1 MLGGL
6 LICALALGAPTVEQ
20 PTEVDAAKKKV
31 VTTQSTNE
39 AAASEQSL
47 DYAVAAEQAKST
59 TDAASER
66 FWARKKALRLG
77 YEWHCYQNEYG
88 GELANK
94 WSVGLSNAQSIW
106 LHKRPIASR
115 IKFGLDLGPDINYIN
130 FKSTASA
137 DGYKGPSGY
146 VGTDT
151 AQSGIDLP
159 YNVSS
164 MGSHYLSVGCQ
175 IGPSLTIRPVAQM
188 RIVGYAYFVPSVAVQ
203 FSGASLNLGF
213 MPYLKY
219 GCELSYDW
227 FGVGVEWGTG
237 VSNMSD
243 FASKIISGNSSAKAT
258 KAKFYSNYMRAFI
271 SFRLGKAK
279 R

>member
-6 LICALALGAPTVEQ
+6 LMCALALGTPTAEQ
-20 PTEVDAAKKKV
+20 PAEVDVAKKKV
-31 VTTQSTNE
+31 VATTQSSGE
-39 AAASEQSL
+39 ATEQSL

-59 TDAASER
+59 ADAASER
-66 FWARKKALRLG
+66 FWARKKTLRLG

-94 WSVGLSNAQSIW
+94 WSVGLSNTQSIW

-130 FKSTASA
+130 FRSTASN
-137 DGYKGPSGY
+137 DDYKGPSGY

-151 AQSGIDLP
+151 AQPEAELP
-159 YNVSS
+159 YDVASI
-164 MGSHYLSVGCQ
+164 GSHYLSVGCQ
-175 IGPSLTIRPVAQM
+175 IGPSLTVRPVGQM

-219 GCELSYDW
+219 GCELSYGW

-237 VSNMSD
+237 VANMSD
-243 FASKIISGNSSAKAT
+243 FASKIISGNSSAKSP
-258 KAKFYSNYMRAFI
+258 KAKFYSNYTKAFI

>member
-1 MLGGL
+1 M
-6 LICALALGAPTVEQ
+6 CALALGTPTAEQ
-20 PTEVDAAKKKV
+20 PTVVDAAKKKV
-31 VTTQSTNE
+31 VTTTTQSNSE
-39 AAASEQSL
+39 ATASEQSL
-47 DYAVAAEQAKST
+47 DYAVESQQAKTT

-77 YEWHCYQNEYG
+77 YEWHRYQNEYG

-94 WSVGLSNAQSIW
+94 WSIGFSNAKSIW

-115 IKFGLDLGPDINYIN
+115 IKFALDLGPELNYIN
-130 FKSTASA
+130 FKNKTTS
-137 DGYKGPSGY
+137 DGYTGPLGY
-146 VGTDT
+146 VGTEPESTDT
-151 AQSGIDLP
+151 QLSFNAASI
-159 YNVSS
+159 
-164 MGSHYLSVGCQ
+164 GSHYLSMGCL
-175 IGPSLTIRPVAQM
+175 IGPSLTVKAVAQM
-188 RIVGYAYFVPSVAVQ
+188 RIVGYFHFVPSLALQ
-203 FSGASLNLGF
+203 FSGASLNIGF

-243 FASKIISGNSSAKAT
+243 FAAKLISGNSSASPT
-258 KAKFYSNYMRAFI
+258 KSKFYSNYMKLFI
-271 SFRLGKAK
+271 SFRLGRAN